1 MSDNTSDS
9 GFSAEQ
15 VSPGRSPLAK
25 LGCAVSVIAVVLLL
39 SALLLPARRVAP
51 EAARRNQCLNNLK
64 QIAIA
69 IQNYTKQNGH
79 LPPAY
84 TVDADGNRLHSWRS
98 LILPY
103 IEETPLYNRIDFT
116 RPWDDP
122 ANALAREQYIPTYL
136 CPSAPY
142 DEDNF
147 TTYLAVVGPNCVFSG
162 PNSRKLSEVTD
173 DSEYTL
179 MVVDAPHDRALHW
192 MSPYD
197 VSEEEMLAFGPD
209 SEFVHIVGFQ
219 AAYLDGH
226 VGAIPKDIDKESLRG
241 MLTIDG
247 GEEIKGVE
255 F

>member
-1 MSDNTSDS
+1 MSDNTGNAD
-9 GFSAEQ
+9 FSAEQ
-15 VSPGRSPLAK
+15 VSQGHSPLAK
-25 LGCAVSVIAVVLLL
+25 LGCAVSAIVVILLVV
-39 SALLLPARRVAP
+39 ALLLPARRAAP
-51 EAARRNQCLNNLK
+51 EAARRNQCLNNLR

-69 IQNYTKQNGH
+69 IQNYTKVNGH

-84 TVDADGNRLHSWRS
+84 TVDAEGNRLHSWRT

-103 IEETPLYNRIDFT
+103 MEEVPLYNRIDFSK
-116 RPWDDP
+116 PWDDP
-122 ANALAREQYIPTYL
+122 ANALAREQYIPAYL

-179 MVVDAPHDRALHW
+179 MVVDAPHDRAVHW
-192 MSPYD
+192 MSPHD
-197 VSEEEMLAFGPD
+197 ISDEEVLTFSPESKL
-209 SEFVHIVGFQ
+209 VHIVGFQ
-219 AAYLDGH
+219 SAFLDGQAR
-226 VGAIPKDIDKESLRG
+226 VIPKDIDRQSLRG
-241 MLTIDG
+241 MLTIAG
-247 GEEIKGVE
+247 GEKIEGVE